1 MAKKHKRFIVAID
14 GRCGSGKTTVAGVL
28 GKRLDAVVFHMD
40 DFYLQKHQRTEERYN
55 EPGGNVDR
63 ERFLEEV
70 LKPLYEGAEEILY
83 RPINCGTFDVSEG
96 KIIRPGRIAIVE
108 GSYSLHP
115 ELRDYYD
122 YKVFLDI
129 DCKTQFERIEKR
141 NTPEQVIAFRER
153 WIPLEEKYF
162 DELEIRRY
170 ADRVFKMS
178 AGEK

>member
-40 DFYLQKHQRTEERYN
+40 DFYLQKHQRIEERYN
-55 EPGGNVDR
+55 EPGGNVD
-63 ERFLEEV
+63 
-70 LKPLYEGAEEILY
+70 
-83 RPINCGTFDVSEG
+83 
-96 KIIRPGRIAIVE
+96 
-108 GSYSLHP
+108 
-115 ELRDYYD
+115 
-122 YKVFLDI
+122 
-129 DCKTQFERIEKR
+129 
-141 NTPEQVIAFRER
+141 RER

-162 DELEIRRY
+162 DELEIRKY

>member
-1 MAKKHKRFIVAID
+1 MTDKKRIIVAID
-14 GRCGSGKTTVAGVL
+14 GRCGAGKTTVA
-28 GKRLDAVVFHMD
+28 KRLAERLNLAVFHMD

-96 KIIRPGRIAIVE
+96 EIIRPGRIVIVE

-115 ELRDYYD
+115 DLRDYYT

-129 DCKTQFERIEKR
+129 DTDAQLMRIEKR
-141 NTPEQVIAFRER
+141 NTPEQVEAFKTR

-162 DELEIRRY
+162 EELEIRKY
-170 ADRVFKMS
+170 ADRVFQMS
-178 AGEK
+178 AEEK

>member
-1 MAKKHKRFIVAID
+1 MTDKKRIIVAID
-14 GRCGSGKTTVAGVL
+14 GRCGAGKTTVA
-28 GKRLDAVVFHMD
+28 KRIAERLNLAVFHMD
-40 DFYLQKHQRTEERYN
+40 DFYLQKHQRNEERYN

-63 ERFLEEV
+63 ERFFEEV

-96 KIIRPGRIAIVE
+96 EIIRPGRIVIVE

-115 ELRDYYD
+115 DLRDYYT

-129 DCKTQFERIEKR
+129 DTDAQLMRIEKR
-141 NTPEQVIAFRER
+141 NTPEQVEAFKTR

-162 DELEIRRY
+162 EELEIRKY
-170 ADRVFKMS
+170 ADRVFQMS
-178 AGEK
+178 AEEK